1 MSEANSAVTQVQ
13 PAAPKLG
20 RLVVIGLGLIGGSF
34 AKGLRERG
42 LCREVI
48 GVDLDPESRRL
59 AVELGVVDR
68 CEVDLAAACQG
79 ADIIQLAVP
88 ILAMEKLLTE
98 LAKLDLGT
106 TVLTD
111 VGSAKGNVVRAA
123 RLAFTGKAVRF
134 VPGHPIAGSEQSGVE
149 ASNAQLFRRHKVIL
163 TPCEQSDDA
172 ALALVDA
179 LWRELG
185 ADVEHM
191 EVEHHDQV
199 LAATSHLPHLLA
211 FTLVDSLAKR
221 SENLEIFRYAAG
233 GFRDFTR
240 IAGSD
245 PVMWHDIFL
254 ANREAV
260 LRTLD
265 VFRDDLD
272 ALRDAVD
279 AGDGHQLLGV
289 FTRARVAREHFGKIL
304 ARRAYVDAMHS
315 NDLVFLANPGGK
327 LSGRIRVPGDKSIS
341 HRSIM
346 LGSLAVGTTQVE
358 GFLEGEDA
366 LATIQA
372 FRDMG
377 VVIEGPHH
385 GRVTVHGV
393 GLHGL
398 KAPAGPLYM
407 GNSGTSMRL
416 LSGLL
421 AAQPFNTTLTGDASL
436 SKRPMN
442 RVAKPL
448 REMGAVIETGPEGRP
463 PLNIKGGQRLTGMDY
478 EMPMASAQVKSC
490 LLLAGLYAAG
500 TTSVTEPAPT
510 RDHTERMLRGFGY
523 PVTVDGSTA
532 SVTSGHKLTAT
543 HIEVPAD
550 ISSAAFFL
558 VAGSIAE
565 DSELVLEHVGIN
577 PTRTGVIDILKLMGG
592 DITLENQREVG
603 GELVADIRVRSA
615 RLKGIDIPED
625 LVPLAID
632 EFPVLFVAAS
642 VAEGRTVLRGAEE
655 LRVKESDRIQVMAD
669 GLIALGVKAE
679 PTPDGIIIEGGSIGG
694 GEVWAHGDHRIAMS
708 FSVASLRATAPIR
721 IHDCANVATS
731 FPNFL
736 ALSVQVGIRVAEEGK
751 A

>member
-1 MSEANSAVTQVQ
+1 MVDVTVEKAE
-13 PAAPKLG
+13 PVID
-20 RLVVIGLGLIGGSF
+20 RLVVVGLGLIGGSF
-34 AKGLRERG
+34 AKGLRESG
-42 LCREVI
+42 LCREVV
-48 GVDLDPESRRL
+48 GVDLDPQSRKL

-68 CEVDLAAACQG
+68 CEDDLAKACVG
-79 ADIIQLAVP
+79 ADVIQLAVP
-88 ILAMEKLLTE
+88 ILAMEKLL
-98 LAKLDLGT
+98 AKLAQLELGQA
-106 TVLTD
+106 VLTD

-123 RLAFTGKAVRF
+123 REAFGSRLPNF

-149 ASNAQLFRRHKVIL
+149 ASNAELFRRHKVIL
-163 TPCEQSDDA
+163 TPLAETDPA
-172 ALALVDA
+172 ALARVDS
-179 LWRELG
+179 LWRALG

-191 EVEHHDQV
+191 QVERHDEV

-211 FTLVDSLAKR
+211 FGLVDSLAKR
-221 SENLEIFRYAAG
+221 NENLDIFRYAAG

-265 VFRDDLD
+265 TFRSDLD

-289 FTRARVAREHFGKIL
+289 FTRARVAREHFSKIL
-304 ARRAYVDAMHS
+304 ARRAYVDAMNS
-315 NDLVFLANPGGK
+315 NDLIFLANPGGR

-346 LGSLAVGTTQVE
+346 LGSLAEGTTEVE

-366 LATIQA
+366 LATLQA

-385 GRVTVHGV
+385 GRVTIHGV
-393 GLHGL
+393 GLNGL
-398 KAPAGPLYM
+398 KPPPGPIYL

-421 AAQPFNTTLTGDASL
+421 AAQSFDTVLTGDASL

-442 RVAKPL
+442 RVANPL
-448 REMGAVIETGPEGRP
+448 REMGAVIETAAEGRP
-463 PLNIKGGQRLTGMDY
+463 PMTIRGGHRLKALNYTL
-478 EMPMASAQVKSC
+478 PMASAQVKSC
-490 LLLAGLYAAG
+490 LLLAGLYAEG
-500 TTSVTEPAPT
+500 KTTVTEPAPT

-523 PVTVDGSTA
+523 PVTVEGATA
-532 SVTSGHKLTAT
+532 SLESGHKLTAT
-543 HIEVPAD
+543 SIEVPAD

-558 VAGSIAE
+558 VAASIAE
-565 DSELVLEHVGIN
+565 GSELLLEHVGIN
-577 PTRTGVIDILKLMGG
+577 PTRTGVIDILRLMGG

-603 GELVADIRVRSA
+603 GEPVADLRVRGA
-615 RLKGIDIPED
+615 KLKGIEIPEA

-632 EFPVLFVAAS
+632 EFPVLFVAAAC
-642 VAEGRTVLRGAEE
+642 AEGRTVLRGAEE

-669 GLIALGVKAE
+669 GLLTLGVKCE
-679 PTPDGIIIEGGSIGG
+679 PTPDGIIIEGGPIGG
-694 GEVWAHGDHRIAMS
+694 GEVHGHGDHRIAMA
-708 FSVASLRATAPIR
+708 FSVASLRASAPIR

-736 ALSVQVGIRVAEEGK
+736 ALCAEVGIRVAEEGK
-751 A
+751 S

>member
-1 MSEANSAVTQVQ
+1 MVDVMSVKPVV
-13 PAAPKLG
+13 G
-20 RLVVIGLGLIGGSF
+20 RLVVVGLGLIGGSF
-34 AKGLRERG
+34 AKGMRESG
-42 LCREVI
+42 LCTEVV
-48 GVDLDPESRRL
+48 GVDLDPESRAL

-68 CEVDLAAACQG
+68 CEADLATACRD
-79 ADIIQLAVP
+79 ADVIQLAVP
-88 ILAMEKLLTE
+88 ILAMEKMLGLL
-98 LAKLDLGT
+98 AGIDLGK

-123 RLAFTGKAVRF
+123 AQAFGAMPACF

-149 ASNAQLFRRHKVIL
+149 ASNASLFQRHKVIL
-163 TPCEQSDDA
+163 TPVAETDA
-172 ALALVDA
+172 QALALVDMM
-179 LWRELG
+179 WRALG

-191 EVEHHDQV
+191 QVERHDEV

-211 FTLVDSLAKR
+211 FGLVDSLAKR
-221 SENLEIFRYAAG
+221 NENLDIFRYAAG

-265 VFRDDLD
+265 TFRSDLD

-289 FTRARVAREHFGKIL
+289 FTRARVAREHFSKIL
-304 ARRAYVDAMHS
+304 ARRAYVDPMNS
-315 NDLVFLANPGGK
+315 NDLIFLAEPGGNVT
-327 LSGRIRVPGDKSIS
+327 GQIRVPGDKSIS

-346 LGSLAVGTTQVE
+346 LGSLAEGTTEVE

-366 LATIQA
+366 LATLQA

-385 GRVTVHGV
+385 GRVTIHGV

-398 KAPAGPLYM
+398 KAPPGPIYL

-421 AAQPFNTTLTGDASL
+421 AAQSFDTTLTGDASL
-436 SKRPMN
+436 TKRPMN
-442 RVAKPL
+442 RVANPL
-448 REMGAVIETGPEGRP
+448 REMGAVIDTAAEGRP
-463 PLNIKGGQRLTGMDY
+463 PMTIRGGHALKGMDY
-478 EMPMASAQVKSC
+478 TLPMASAQVKSC
-490 LLLAGLYAAG
+490 LLLAGLYAEG
-500 TTSVTEPAPT
+500 KTSVTEPAPT

-523 PVTVDGSTA
+523 PVSVEGATA
-532 SVTSGHKLTAT
+532 SVESGHKLTAT
-543 HIEVPAD
+543 HIEVPGD
-550 ISSAAFFL
+550 ISSSAFFL
-558 VAGSIAE
+558 VAASIAE
-565 DSELVLEHVGIN
+565 GSDLLLEHVGIN
-577 PTRTGVIDILKLMGG
+577 PTRTGVIDILRLMGA
-592 DITLENQREVG
+592 DITLQNQREVG
-603 GELVADIRVRSA
+603 GEPVADLRVRSA
-615 RLKGIDIPED
+615 RLKGIDIPEE

-632 EFPVLFVAAS
+632 EFPVLFVAAA
-642 VAEGRTVLRGAEE
+642 VAEGRTILRGAEE

-669 GLIALGVKAE
+669 GLLTLGVKCE
-679 PTPDGIIIEGGSIGG
+679 PTPDGIIIDGGPIGG
-694 GEVWAHGDHRIAMS
+694 GEVHGHGDHRIAMA
-708 FSVASLRATAPIR
+708 FSVAALRATAPIR

-736 ALSVQVGIRVAEEGK
+736 ALCKQVGMRVAQE
-751 A
+751 ANS

>member
-1 MSEANSAVTQVQ
+1 MI
-13 PAAPKLG
+13 G
-20 RLVVIGLGLIGGSF
+20 RLVVVGLGLIGGSF

-42 LCREVI
+42 LCREVV

-68 CEVDLAAACQG
+68 CEEQLAAACQG
-79 ADIIQLAVP
+79 AEVIQLAVP
-88 ILAMEKLLTE
+88 ILAMEKLLVE
-98 LAKLDLGT
+98 LAKLDLGDA
-106 TVLTD
+106 VLTD

-123 RLAFTGKAVRF
+123 RLAFGGLPSRF
-134 VPGHPIAGSEQSGVE
+134 VPGHPIAGSEESGVE
-149 ASNAQLFRRHKVIL
+149 ASNAELFRRHKVIL
-163 TPCEQSDDA
+163 TPLEQTDA
-172 ALALVDA
+172 TALALVDR

-191 EVEHHDQV
+191 AVEHHDEV

-211 FTLVDSLAKR
+211 FGLVDSLAKR

-265 VFRDDLD
+265 AFRSDLD

-289 FTRARVAREHFGKIL
+289 FTRARVAREHFSKIL
-304 ARRAYVDAMHS
+304 ARRAYMDAMNT
-315 NDLVFLANPGGK
+315 NDLIFLANPGGR

-346 LGSLAVGTTQVE
+346 LGSLAEGTTEVE

-366 LATIQA
+366 LATLQA

-385 GRVTVHGV
+385 GRVTIHGV

-398 KAPAGPLYM
+398 KAPPGPIYL

-421 AAQPFNTTLTGDASL
+421 AAQPFDTTLTGDASL

-448 REMGAVIETGPEGRP
+448 REMGAVIETAAEGRP
-463 PLNIKGGQRLTGMDY
+463 PMTIRGGQRLSGMNY
-478 EMPMASAQVKSC
+478 AMPMASAQVKSC

-500 TTSVTEPAPT
+500 ETAVTEPAPT

-523 PVTVDGSTA
+523 PVSVDGSTA
-532 SVTSGHKLTAT
+532 TLESGHKLTAT

-565 DSELVLEHVGIN
+565 ESELVLEHVGIN
-577 PTRTGVIDILKLMGG
+577 PTRTGVIDILRLMGA
-592 DITLENQREVG
+592 DISLENQREVG
-603 GELVADIRVRSA
+603 GEPVADLRVRSA
-615 RLKGIDIPED
+615 KLKGIDIPED

-632 EFPVLFVAAS
+632 EFPVLFVAAAC
-642 VAEGRTVLRGAEE
+642 AEGRTVLRGAEE

-669 GLIALGVKAE
+669 GLLALGVKVE
-679 PTPDGIIIEGGSIGG
+679 PTADGIIIDGGTIGG
-694 GEVWAHGDHRIAMS
+694 GEVHSHGDHRIAMS

-736 ALSVQVGIRVAEEGK
+736 GLAAQVGIRVSEEAK
-751 A
+751 S

>member
-1 MSEANSAVTQVQ
+1 MAERKPEPLV
-13 PAAPKLG
+13 G
-20 RLVVIGLGLIGGSF
+20 RLVVVGLGLIGGSF
-34 AKGLRERG
+34 AKGLRQLG
-42 LCREVI
+42 LCREVV
-48 GVDLDPESRRL
+48 GVDLDAESRRL
-59 AVELGVVDR
+59 AVQLGVVDR
-68 CEVDLAAACQG
+68 CESELAAACVG
-79 ADIIQLAVP
+79 AEVIMLAVP
-88 ILAMEKLLTE
+88 ILAMEKV
-98 LAKLDLGT
+98 LAQLAALDLGDA
-106 TVLTD
+106 VLTD
-111 VGSAKGNVVRAA
+111 AGSAKGNVVRAA
-123 RLAFTGKAVRF
+123 RQVLGARITRF

-149 ASNAQLFRRHKVIL
+149 AANGELYRRHKVIL
-163 TPCEQSDDA
+163 TPLAETEPA
-172 ALALVDA
+172 ALALIDR
-179 LWRELG
+179 LWRALG

-191 EVEHHDQV
+191 AVEHHDEV

-211 FTLVDSLAKR
+211 FGLVDSLAHQ

-260 LRTLD
+260 LRILD
-265 VFRDDLD
+265 RFRSDLD
-272 ALRDAVD
+272 GLREAIDH
-279 AGDGHQLLGV
+279 GDGHRLLGV
-289 FTRARVAREHFGKIL
+289 FTRARVAREHFSKIL

-315 NDLVFLANPGGK
+315 NDLIFLAQPGGS

-346 LGSLAVGTTQVE
+346 LGSLAAGTTEVE

-421 AAQPFNTTLTGDASL
+421 AAQPFDTVLTGDPSL

-448 REMGAVIETGPEGRP
+448 REMGAVIETGPDGRP
-463 PLNIKGGQRLTGMDY
+463 PLAIKGGQKLTGMHYD
-478 EMPMASAQVKSC
+478 MPVASAQVKSC
-490 LLLAGLYAAG
+490 LLLAGLYAEGA
-500 TTSVTEPAPT
+500 TSVTEPAPT

-523 PVTVDGSTA
+523 PVEVQGSTA
-532 SVTSGHKLTAT
+532 RVESGHALTAT
-543 HIEVPAD
+543 QIEVPAD

-558 VAGSIAE
+558 VAASIAE
-565 DSELVLEHVGIN
+565 GSELVLEHVGIN

-592 DITLENQREVG
+592 DISLENQRVVG
-603 GELVADIRVRSA
+603 GEPVADLRVRSA
-615 RLKGIDIPED
+615 KLKGIEIPEN

-632 EFPVLFVAAS
+632 EFPVLFVAAAC
-642 VAEGRTVLRGAEE
+642 AEGRTVLRGAEE

-669 GLIALGVKAE
+669 GLQALGVKAE
-679 PTPDGIIIEGGSIGG
+679 PTADGIVIDGGPIGG

-708 FSVASLRATAPIR
+708 FSVASLRASAPIR

-736 ALSVQVGIRVAEEGK
+736 ALCAEVGVRVAKEGEQ
-751 A
+751 

>member
-1 MSEANSAVTQVQ
+1 MAEA
-13 PAAPKLG
+13 AAPPLG

-34 AKGLRERG
+34 AKGLRDKG
-42 LCREVI
+42 LFREVI
-48 GVDLDPESRRL
+48 GVDLDPESRRM

-68 CEVDLAAACQG
+68 CEEDLALACVG
-79 ADIIQLAVP
+79 AEVIQLAVP
-88 ILAMEKLLTE
+88 ILAMQKLLGA
-98 LAKLDLGT
+98 LAQLPLGDA
-106 TVLTD
+106 VLTD
-111 VGSAKGNVVRAA
+111 VGSAKGNVLRAA
-123 RLAFTGKAVRF
+123 AEAFGRVPPCF

-163 TPCEQSDDA
+163 TPLADTDSA
-172 ALALVDA
+172 ALQLIDR

-191 EVEHHDQV
+191 EVEHHDEV

-211 FTLVDSLAKR
+211 FGLVDSLAKR

-254 ANREAV
+254 TNRDAV
-260 LRTLD
+260 LRILD
-265 VFRDDLD
+265 AFRGDLD
-272 ALRDAVD
+272 ALRAAIDT
-279 AGDGHQLLGV
+279 GDGHHMLGV
-289 FTRARVAREHFGKIL
+289 FTRARVAREHFSKIL

-315 NDLVFLANPGGK
+315 NDLIYLAQPGGT
-327 LSGRIRVPGDKSIS
+327 LSGQIRVPGDKSIS

-346 LGSLAVGTTQVE
+346 LGSLAEGTTEVE

-366 LATIQA
+366 LATLQA

-377 VVIEGPHH
+377 VVIEGPQH
-385 GRVTVHGV
+385 GRVTIHGV

-398 KAPAGPLYM
+398 QAPPGPIYL

-421 AAQPFNTTLTGDASL
+421 AAQAFDTTLTGDASL

-448 REMGAVIETGPEGRP
+448 REMGAVIESAAEGRP
-463 PLNIKGGQRLTGMDY
+463 PLVIRGGQRLTGMRY
-478 EMPMASAQVKSC
+478 EMPMASAQVKSS

-500 TTSVTEPAPT
+500 ETTVIEPAPT

-523 PVTVDGSTA
+523 PVAVHGNMATVE
-532 SVTSGHKLTAT
+532 SGHKLSAT
-543 HIEVPAD
+543 RIEVPAD

-558 VAGSIAE
+558 VAASIAE
-565 DSELVLEHVGIN
+565 GSELLLEHVGIN
-577 PTRTGVIDILKLMGG
+577 PTRTGVIDILKLMGA
-592 DITLENQREVG
+592 DISLENQREVG
-603 GELVADIRVRSA
+603 GEPVADLRVRA
-615 RLKGIDIPED
+615 AKLHGIDIPED

-632 EFPVLFVAAS
+632 EFPVLFIAA
-642 VAEGRTVLRGAEE
+642 ACATGRTILRGAEE

-669 GLIALGVKAE
+669 GMLALGIQCE
-679 PTPDGIIIEGGSIGG
+679 PTPDGIIIDGGPFAG
-694 GEVWAHGDHRIAMS
+694 GEVHSHGDHRIAMS
-708 FSVASLRATAPIR
+708 FSVASLRASAPIR

-736 ALSVQVGIRVAEEGK
+736 GLAAQVGIRVAQEVQ

>member
-1 MSEANSAVTQVQ
+1 M
-13 PAAPKLG
+13 
-20 RLVVIGLGLIGGSF
+20 
-34 AKGLRERG
+34 
-42 LCREVI
+42 
-48 GVDLDPESRRL
+48 
-59 AVELGVVDR
+59 
-68 CEVDLAAACQG
+68 
-79 ADIIQLAVP
+79 
-88 ILAMEKLLTE
+88 
-98 LAKLDLGT
+98 
-106 TVLTD
+106 
-111 VGSAKGNVVRAA
+111 RAA
-123 RLAFTGKAVRF
+123 RLAFAGQAVRF

-149 ASNAQLFRRHKVIL
+149 AANAELFRRHKVIL
-163 TPCEQSDDA
+163 TPCEYSDEA
-172 ALALVDA
+172 ALALVEG

-185 ADVEHM
+185 ADVEAM

-221 SENLEIFRYAAG
+221 SENLEIFRYSAG

-265 VFRDDLD
+265 TFRDDLD

-289 FTRARVAREHFGKIL
+289 FTRARVAREHFSKIL

-315 NDLVFLANPGGK
+315 TDLIFLAKPGSS
-327 LSGRIRVPGDKSIS
+327 LAGRIRVPGDKSIS

-346 LGSLAVGTTQVE
+346 LGSLAEGTTEVE

-366 LATIQA
+366 LATLQA

-385 GRVTVHGV
+385 GRVTIHGV

-421 AAQPFNTTLTGDASL
+421 AAQPFDTTLTGDASL

-463 PLNIKGGQRLTGMDY
+463 PLTIKGGQRLTGMAYD
-478 EMPMASAQVKSC
+478 MPMASAQVKSC

-500 TTSVTEPAPT
+500 STSVTEPAPT

-523 PVTVDGSTA
+523 PVSVEGSTV
-532 SVTSGHKLTAT
+532 SVEAGHKLTAT
-543 HIEVPAD
+543 RIEVPAD

-558 VAGSIAE
+558 VAASIAE
-565 DSELVLEHVGIN
+565 GSELVLEHVGIN

-603 GELVADIRVRSA
+603 GEPVADIRVRA
-615 RLKGIDIPED
+615 AKLKGIDIPED

-632 EFPVLFVAAS
+632 EFPVLFVAAAC
-642 VAEGRTVLRGAEE
+642 AEGRTVLRGAEE

-679 PTPDGIIIEGGSIGG
+679 PTPDGIIIEGGAIGG

-708 FSVASLRATAPIR
+708 FSVASLRASAPIR

-736 ALSVQVGIRVAEEGK
+736 ALAAEVGINVAVEGN

>member
-1 MSEANSAVTQVQ
+1 MSQALERRLDQ
-13 PAAPKLG
+13 PIVG
-20 RLVVIGLGLIGGSF
+20 RLTVIGLGLIGGSF
-34 AKGLRERG
+34 AKGLRAAG
-42 LCREVI
+42 ACREVV
-48 GVDLDPESRRL
+48 GFDLDAGSRQL

-68 CEVDLAAACQG
+68 CAESLAEACRG
-79 ADIIQLAVP
+79 ADVIQLAVP
-88 ILAMEKLLTE
+88 ILAMERLLTE
-98 LAKLDLGT
+98 LAQLDLGEAI
-106 TVLTD
+106 LTD
-111 VGSAKGNVVRAA
+111 VGSAKGNVVR
-123 RLAFTGKAVRF
+123 KATEVFGAMPARF
-134 VPGHPIAGSEQSGVE
+134 VPGHPIAGSEQSGVI
-149 ASNAQLFRRHKVIL
+149 AAKGSLFRRHKVIL
-163 TPCEQSDDA
+163 TPVPNTAPDA
-172 ALALVDA
+172 LDRIDA
-179 LWRELG
+179 LWRALG

-191 EVEHHDQV
+191 DVEHHDEV

-211 FTLVDSLAKR
+211 FGLVDSLAR
-221 SENLEIFRYAAG
+221 RHENLEIFRYAAG

-260 LRTLD
+260 LRILD
-265 VFRDDLD
+265 AFRHDLD
-272 ALRDAVD
+272 GLRAAVD
-279 AGDGHQLLGV
+279 EGDGHQLLGV
-289 FTRARVAREHFGKIL
+289 FTRARAAREHFSKIL
-304 ARRAYVDAMHS
+304 ARRAYVDVMHS
-315 NDLVFLANPGGK
+315 NDLIFLASPGGS
-327 LSGRIRVPGDKSIS
+327 LSGQIRVPGDKSIS

-346 LGSLAVGTTQVE
+346 LGSLAEGVTEVE

-377 VVIEGPHH
+377 VVIEGPHQ

-398 KAPAGPLYM
+398 QPPPGPLYL

-421 AAQPFNTTLTGDASL
+421 AAQPFDTTLTGDASL

-448 REMGAVIETGPEGRP
+448 RAMGAVIETASEGRP
-463 PLNIKGGQRLTGMDY
+463 PLVIRGGQRLSGMHY

-500 TTSVTEPAPT
+500 ETSVTEPAPT

-523 PVTVDGSTA
+523 PVAVEGRTA
-532 SVTSGHKLTAT
+532 RVESGHTLTAC

-558 VAGSIAE
+558 VAASIAE
-565 DSELVLEHVGIN
+565 GSELVLQHVGIN
-577 PTRTGVIDILKLMGG
+577 PTRTGVIDILKLMGA
-592 DITLENQREVG
+592 DIQLENQREVG
-603 GELVADIRVRSA
+603 GEPVADLRVRSA
-615 RLKGIDIPED
+615 RLQGIDIPED

-632 EFPVLFVAAS
+632 EFPVLFVAAAC
-642 VAEGRTVLRGAEE
+642 AEGRTILRGAEE

-669 GLIALGVKAE
+669 GLQTLGVKAE
-679 PTPDGIIIEGGSIGG
+679 PTADGIIIDGGPIGG

-708 FSVASLRATAPIR
+708 FSVASLRASAPIR

-736 ALSVQVGIRVAEEGK
+736 ALAKQAGIRVSEEGNS
-751 A
+751 

>member
-1 MSEANSAVTQVQ
+1 MADRRPTPLV
-13 PAAPKLG
+13 G
-20 RLVVIGLGLIGGSF
+20 RLVVVGLGLIGGSF
-34 AKGLRERG
+34 AKGLRQQG
-42 LCREVI
+42 LCREVV
-48 GVDLDPESRRL
+48 GVDLDAESRRL
-59 AVELGVVDR
+59 AVQLGVVDR
-68 CEVDLAAACQG
+68 CESELAAACAG
-79 ADIIQLAVP
+79 ADAIMLAVP
-88 ILAMEKLLTE
+88 IIAMEKV
-98 LAKLDLGT
+98 LAQLATFDLGDA
-106 TVLTD
+106 VITD
-111 VGSAKGNVVRAA
+111 VGSAKGNVVHAARAA
-123 RLAFTGKAVRF
+123 FGARVARF
-134 VPGHPIAGSEQSGVE
+134 VPGHPIAGSEKSGVE
-149 ASNAQLFRRHKVIL
+149 AANGKLYRRHKVIL
-163 TPCEQSDDA
+163 TPLAETDPQ
-172 ALALVDA
+172 ALALVDG
-179 LWRELG
+179 LWRALD

-191 EVEHHDQV
+191 SVEHHDEV

-211 FTLVDSLAKR
+211 FGLVDSLAHQ

-245 PVMWHDIFL
+245 PLMWHDIFL

-260 LRTLD
+260 LRILDRFRSDLD
-265 VFRDDLD
+265 V
-272 ALRDAVD
+272 LREAIDH
-279 AGDGHQLLGV
+279 GDGHHLLGV
-289 FTRARVAREHFGKIL
+289 FTRARVAREHFSKIL
-304 ARRAYVDAMHS
+304 AQRAYVDAMHS
-315 NDLVFLANPGGK
+315 NDLIFLAQPGGS

-346 LGSLAVGTTQVE
+346 LGSLAEGTTEVE

-421 AAQPFNTTLTGDASL
+421 AAQPFDTELTGDPSL

-448 REMGAVIETGPEGRP
+448 REMGAQIETGPEGRP
-463 PLNIKGGQRLTGMDY
+463 PLRIKGGQKLTGMHY

-500 TTSVTEPAPT
+500 ETAVTEPAPT

-523 PVTVDGSTA
+523 PVSVEGATA
-532 SVTSGHKLTAT
+532 RVESGHKLTAT

-558 VAGSIAE
+558 VAASIAE
-565 DSELVLEHVGIN
+565 GSELVLEHVGIN

-603 GELVADIRVRSA
+603 GEPVADIRVRSA
-615 RLKGIDIPED
+615 KLKGIEIPED

-632 EFPVLFVAAS
+632 EFPVLFVAAAC
-642 VAEGRTVLRGAEE
+642 AEGRTVLRGAEE

-669 GLIALGVKAE
+669 GLKACGVKAE
-679 PTPDGIIIEGGSIGG
+679 PTPDGIVIDGGPIGG

-708 FSVASLRATAPIR
+708 FSIASLRASAPIR

-736 ALSVQVGIRVAEEGK
+736 ALCAEVGVRVAREGEQ
-751 A
+751 